1 MCLQC
6 LISEEYLYKEP
17 FFFFLI
23 QRCTA
28 LLRIQEKK
36 NSNLTASRAF
46 QNFGMTK
53 TELSGW
59 IKNQY

>member
-1 MCLQC
+1 MCLQR

-17 FFFFLI
+17 FFFLI

-28 LLRIQEKK
+28 LLRIREEK